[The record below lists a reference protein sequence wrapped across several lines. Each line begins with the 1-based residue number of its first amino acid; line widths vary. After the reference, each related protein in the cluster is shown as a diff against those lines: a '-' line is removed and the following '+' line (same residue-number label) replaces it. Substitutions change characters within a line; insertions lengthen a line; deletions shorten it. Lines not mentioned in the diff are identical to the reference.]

1 MTMRVKKITG
11 LAGSL
16 PGSSL
21 VRKSR
26 NLEWNGRKTVT
37 KCTYI
42 IQLQR
47 NNSCIYTTKLH
58 HVYISNVKQCGSP
71 LLVAKS
77 RSKVMCQLPLAHL
90 LHPARKSRDLD
101 KIRHNKLNI
110 NYILQVKKHLKTI
123 MDANMLNN
131 SQKSIDLLLWALPSI
146 DHSIQ
151 SHLTHYPLIL
161 T

>member
-26 NLEWNGRKTVT
+26 SLPWNGQKTVT

-101 KIRHNKLNI
+101 KSWHNNLSI
-110 NYILQVKKHLKTI
+110 NYINQVKLHLKLIWTQICWLTLKNQLTYFFEHCHQLIIQYSLIWPTI
-123 MDANMLNN
+123 H
-131 SQKSIDLLLWALPSI
+131 WF
-146 DHSIQ
+146 
-151 SHLTHYPLIL
+151 
-161 T
+161 